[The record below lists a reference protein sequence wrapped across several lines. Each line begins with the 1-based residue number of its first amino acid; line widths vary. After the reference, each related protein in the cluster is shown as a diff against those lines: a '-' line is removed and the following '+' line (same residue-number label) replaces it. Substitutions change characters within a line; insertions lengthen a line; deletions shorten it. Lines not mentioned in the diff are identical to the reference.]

1 MGELSMKTKPRY
13 ASLLEEL
20 NVLAVGNNPTDLGR
34 LFDCLKGIPGKRIM
48 TEIAFDLETIIDR
61 LTRFTPNFIVIDDN
75 IGKSELKSSVQAL
88 LRYRKTKRI
97 PITVLKNSN
106 YQEAIPSGVLNYILK
121 EHLTGESL
129 YKALKNSMKFRQTQ
143 RYLYNSYKKRKGQLR
158 RLLT

>member
-1 MGELSMKTKPRY
+1 MKTKQY

-20 NVLAVGNNPTDLGR
+20 NVLVVGNNPSDLGR
-34 LFDCLKGIPGKRIM
+34 VFDSLKGIPGKRIM
-48 TEIAFDLETIIDR
+48 TEIAFDLETIVDR
-61 LTRFTPNFIVIDDN
+61 LSRFTPHFILIDDN
-75 IGKSELKSSVQAL
+75 IGKSELKNSVQAL

-106 YQEAIPSGVLNYILK
+106 YQESITSGVLNYILK

-143 RYLYNSYKKRKGQLR
+143 RYLHIAYKRRKGQLS
-158 RLLT
+158 RLLG